1 MFEIISNSI
10 DEAREGYGKRI
21 IITLHEDKSI
31 TVEDF
36 GRGIPIDFNKSED
49 KYNWELAFCTLYA
62 GSKYNNNS
70 GGNYSFA
77 LGLNGLGLCATQF
90 SSEYMEVESRRGQW
104 NYSLRFEKGFNV
116 TQDERGFKKSRGDGT
131 TGTKIHWKPDLEVF
145 TDIDIGADYLADILR
160 RQAVVNDGVELV
172 LKNEHEDGTFILRIE
187 DTDQGRYVEGAVDV
201 IYNTLRETGLLWDEG
216 PDIGGPVGPYVQ
228 SERMG
233 MFKQY
238 AEQLVAEGKAYYCF
252 CTEERLEALHAEQR
266 AHGEMTHYDG
276 CCRDLPKEEVEKRLA
291 AGEPYV
297 IRQKIPRE
305 GVTGFDDMVYGH
317 IEVNNSEMDDQILIK
332 TDGMPTYNFA
342 NVVDDHL
349 MGITHVIRGSEYL
362 SSTPKYN
369 LLYQA
374 FGWNIPNY
382 IHCPPVM
389 KDAQN
394 KLSKRNGDASY
405 QDLVAKG
412 YLTEAILNYICLLG
426 WSPKGEYAE
435 QEIFSLA
442 DLVKIWTP
450 DGISKSPAIF
460 DPLKLRAIN
469 AEYIRRLSPEEF
481 LAKAEP
487 WIDSAVHTPIN
498 KKLLC
503 ANLQPRC
510 EVLGE
515 IPEQLDFFDAM
526 PEYDVSLYANK
537 KQKTTPESA
546 KEALEAL
553 LPVLSDEA
561 LDFNDR
567 DTVFDACKA
576 KAEELGK
583 KNGWLLYPLGI
594 ALSGKQRTPGGGT
607 DLACMMGRETT
618 LERVKAAI
626 EKLNG

>member
-1 MFEIISNSI
+1 MTLDHSYFEQMEEKIPHGKVRTRFAPSPTGYMHVGNLRTALYTWLI
-10 DEAREGYGKRI
+10 ARSHG
-21 IITLHEDKSI
+21 
-31 TVEDF
+31 
-36 GRGIPIDFNKSED
+36 
-49 KYNWELAFCTLYA
+49 
-62 GSKYNNNS
+62 
-70 GGNYSFA
+70 
-77 LGLNGLGLCATQF
+77 
-90 SSEYMEVESRRGQW
+90 
-104 NYSLRFEKGFNV
+104 
-116 TQDERGFKKSRGDGT
+116 
-131 TGTKIHWKPDLEVF
+131 
-145 TDIDIGADYLADILR
+145 
-160 RQAVVNDGVELV
+160 
-172 LKNEHEDGTFILRIE
+172 GTFILRIE
-187 DTDQGRYVEGAVDV
+187 DTDQNRQVEGAVDV
-201 IYNTLRETGLLWDEG
+201 IYRTMAECGLTHDEG
-216 PDIGGPVGPYVQ
+216 PDVGGPVAPYIQ
-228 SERMG
+228 SQRRDTYG
-233 MFKQY
+233 KY
-238 AEQLVAEGKAYYCF
+238 ARLLAEKGAAYYCF
-252 CTEERLEALHAEQR
+252 CEKTESEEDSGDFSR
-266 AHGEMTHYDG
+266 AADP
-276 CCRDLPKEEVEKRLA
+276 CRDLPLEEALRRVE

-297 IRQKIPRE
+297 IRQKIPE
-305 GVTGFDDMVYGH
+305 SGVAGFDDVVYGH
-317 IEVNNSEMDDQILIK
+317 IEVDVRELDDQILIK

-374 FGWNIPNY
+374 FGWEIPTY

-412 YLTEAILNYICLLG
+412 YLSEAVMNYICLLG

-435 QEIFSLA
+435 QEIFSLEE
-442 DLVKIWTP
+442 LIKIWSP

-481 LAKAEP
+481 QKKAEP
-487 WIDSAVHTPIN
+487 WIDSAVHSAID

-537 KQKTTPESA
+537 KQKTTPETA

-561 LDFNDR
+561 LDFANR
-567 DTVFDACKA
+567 DAVFDACKA

-607 DLACMMGRETT
+607 DLACMMGREKT
-618 LERVKAAI
+618 LQRVQDAI
-626 EKLNG
+626 AKLNG